1 MVTHCLP
8 KESLDNSI
16 FAISM
21 SPNKEIQ
28 SATNGLTIPQSP
40 KPLVPD
46 ICVKT
51 GHKFSNLLPMLGYCE
66 QCSVR
71 VFVGMFYKIKNK
83 IIVKIKLNMYWFVGV
98 KCKICKF
105 RYHKGCLSKV
115 PIHCTKSTV
124 TDNDNDPTPDGKY
137 AILS

>member
-1 MVTHCLP
+1 M
-8 KESLDNSI
+8 DNSI

-21 SPNKEIQ
+21 SPNRDIQ

-71 VFVGMFYKIKNK
+71 VFVGMFYKILNK
-83 IIVKIKLNMYWFVGV
+83 IIIYSYLKI
-98 KCKICKF
+98 
-105 RYHKGCLSKV
+105 
-115 PIHCTKSTV
+115 
-124 TDNDNDPTPDGKY
+124 
-137 AILS
+137 